1 MPSGPIFIS
10 HSSADAATAN
20 RIVAYLEQRGAA
32 CWISSR
38 DIPPAAIYAD
48 AIAQALQASSACVVL
63 LSHAANE
70 SKAVKRELELASH
83 YDKPF
88 IPIRLDDAEPVA
100 ALDYYL
106 RNTQWVDYRNG
117 GERTLD
123 RIVETATHASAAI
136 VPPSI
141 SATRGPSGVLLATVA
156 LIVVAVLAGAGWLR
170 WGRASSGGS
179 ATSPLETAADLL
191 HGSYH
196 WDGVACGAGPAITQQ
211 NDGLVFTMPGTPTYR
226 HTVLRVTPST
236 GGYALRVETRV
247 LEPESSRG
255 QTYVLGATAGARTLD
270 VISNGHTDTW
280 ERCPESR

>member
-20 RIVAYLEQRGAA
+20 RIMAYLEQRGTA

-38 DIPPAAIYAD
+38 DIPPAGPARWHRRRSP
-48 AIAQALQASSACVVL
+48 QASSACVVL

-117 GERTLD
+117 GERALD
-123 RIVETATHASAAI
+123 RIVETATHASAPI
-136 VPPSI
+136 VPPST
-141 SATRGPSGVLLATVA
+141 SATRGPSGVVRAAVA

-170 WGRASSGGS
+170 WGRASSGGEG
-179 ATSPLETAADLL
+179 ASPLKTADLL
-191 HGSYH
+191 LGSYH
-196 WDGVACGAGPAITQQ
+196 WDGVACGAGPMITRQ
-211 NDGLVFTMPGTPTYR
+211 NDALVFTMPGTPTYR
-226 HTVLRVTPST
+226 HTVQRATLST
-236 GGYALRVETRV
+236 GGYAVRVETRV

-255 QTYVLGATAGARTLD
+255 QTYVLGATAGAKTLD